1 MKFSEQTDQ
10 LFLALQAAQK
20 TVTHLIK
27 DKKGHNYKYGDLK
40 QLLELF
46 EQHFEPQGFIQI
58 QGHAES
64 RPGEI
69 SATTRLIHVP
79 SGQWIETV
87 FTCDVDKQ
95 GGPQGAGSATT
106 YARRYSLE
114 GLMGIAHVDDDGQ
127 AAQKSQP
134 KKQTSSQPQTQ
145 PQAQQ
150 PQVDEVAIKTELVG
164 QIKAACAHLGM
175 DSKAYAA
182 HNGLS
187 PSSAVGDLQ
196 QHVNDLHKMVER
208 QALGTLSEAEQA
220 AMEKYSQ

>member
-1 MKFSEQTDQ
+1 MQFSEQTDQ

-58 QGHAES
+58 QGHTES

-127 AAQKSQP
+127 SAQKAQPNKSQVA
-134 KKQTSSQPQTQ
+134 QEQN
-145 PQAQQ
+145 QA
-150 PQVDEVAIKTELVG
+150 DEVAQKTELVS
-164 QIKAACAHLGM
+164 QIKAQCEQLGW
-175 DSKAYAA
+175 DAKAYAD
-182 HNGLS
+182 HNGLK
-187 PSSAVGDLQ
+187 PSSPVDVLKNHADSLAGIL
-196 QHVNDLHKMVER
+196 NGLKTN
-208 QALGTLSEAEQA
+208 TLSEAEQA
-220 AMEKYSQ
+220 AMEEYAA